1 MILPTLNF
9 GLFYRLLKG
18 CFLIPTSRL
27 QKCSPKRN
35 VLPDS
40 SSPIFN
46 IVMFLIFLKKNL
58 LYPNYRVLPF
68 LSCYVP
74 GLKQIF
80 FVDRAR
86 LTSCPNDKFLCVSDG
101 RCLENDAVC
110 DGTDDCI
117 DASDESPGQEFRSKQ
132 EKI

>member
-1 MILPTLNF
+1 MYKKCKCKKFNTFESESILYNQIRSLIGNVNKYEKFIILKLFLPFVLIRFKMILPTLNF

-27 QKCSPKRN
+27 QKYSPKRN
-35 VLPDS
+35 VLPHS

-74 GLKQIF
+74 GLK
-80 FVDRAR
+80 
-86 LTSCPNDKFLCVSDG
+86 
-101 RCLENDAVC
+101 
-110 DGTDDCI
+110 
-117 DASDESPGQEFRSKQ
+117 
-132 EKI
+132 